1 MKNLLMSLGIILLM
15 VIGCGED
22 QAANDQGPIVLHQEY
37 MQPGT
42 DTPYNGERVIHN
54 EDLNLRTKA
63 IYVEGYPEKV
73 TYYNANKQKQSEI
86 VVADEGKGEVKS
98 HTQWYKSGQKKFE
111 HHGNT
116 LREWYENGQLKA
128 DVPYDENGD
137 LHGIAKTWDEEGNL
151 KEEES
156 YEHGTLTDSA
166 GQ

>member
-1 MKNLLMSLGIILLM
+1 MKNVLMSLGIILLM
-15 VIGCGED
+15 VGGCGED
-22 QAANDQGPIVLHQEY
+22 QAATDQGPIVLHQEY
-37 MQPGT
+37 MEPGT
-42 DTPYNGERVIHN
+42 NTSYSGERVIQN
-54 EDLNLRTKA
+54 EDLNLRAKA

-73 TYYNANKQKQSEI
+73 TYYNANKQKQTEI
-86 VVADEGKGEVKS
+86 VVADEGKGKVKR

-111 HHGNT
+111 HYGNT
-116 LREWYENGQLKA
+116 LREWYGNGELKA

-137 LHGIAKTWDEEGNL
+137 LHGIAKTWDEDGNL